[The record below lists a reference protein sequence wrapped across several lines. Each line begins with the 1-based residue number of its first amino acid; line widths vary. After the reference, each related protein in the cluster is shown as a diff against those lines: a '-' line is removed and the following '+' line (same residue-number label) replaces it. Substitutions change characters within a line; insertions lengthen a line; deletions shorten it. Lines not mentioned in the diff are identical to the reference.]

1 MAKFILSA
9 FADEAG
15 DSLTEQIA
23 ALKENG
29 IPFDEVKIRTVYI
42 EENKSSHFRVV
53 RDSWRIY
60 KLILGHFFK
69 YTFSSVLSAV
79 VELAR
84 VWLVTVICANKMDA
98 VAVTFTAATVAR
110 VLSSLVNFYLNKK
123 LVFHSQVSTGKSLLR
138 YTALAIVSWLLQT
151 GMVMAIFSI
160 FQIGV
165 EQEGL
170 RTLIHAGC
178 MCVLFVMNY
187 VVQQRW
193 VFTSKKIVKEGK

>member
-1 MAKFILSA
+1 ML
-9 FADEAG
+9 
-15 DSLTEQIA
+15 L

-79 VELAR
+79 VELAL
-84 VWLVTVICANKMDA
+84 VWLVTVACADKMDE

-110 VLSSLVNFYLNKK
+110 VLSSLVNFYLNKR

-138 YTALAIVSWLLQT
+138 YTVLAIVSWLLQT
-151 GMVMAIFSI
+151 GMVMAIFSV
-160 FQIGV
+160 FNIGV